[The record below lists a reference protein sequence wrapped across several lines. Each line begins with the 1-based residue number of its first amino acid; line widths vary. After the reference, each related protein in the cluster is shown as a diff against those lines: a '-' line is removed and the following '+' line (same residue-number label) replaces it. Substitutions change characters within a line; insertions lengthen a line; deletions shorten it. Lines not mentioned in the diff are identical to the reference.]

1 MHLVDADGRPVLFLF
16 PAVPHPLLVAPDVG
30 AGIDDR
36 RGGRRPLA
44 EAGHR
49 VGLLPLCA
57 ISPEHLELVQLT
69 AANPLDEER
78 PYPGIRNQLHSML
91 FGIPTV
97 EVADA
102 PNLACVRRPPRE
114 AGA

>member
-1 MHLVDADGRPVLFLF
+1 MHLVDADGLPVLFLF

-30 AGIDDR
+30 AGMDDR
-36 RGGRRPLA
+36 SVVRRRLA

-69 AANPLDEER
+69 AANPVDEER

-91 FGIPTV
+91 FGIPTI

-102 PNLACVRRPPRE
+102 PTPARVRPPPRE